1 MTSES
6 SKPDEQVEADAEL
19 AWHREMDR
27 HVEWWDD
34 DGEVLPGLA
43 ALMNRQSVF
52 EDEPTFEKWR
62 RGQKWN

>member
-6 SKPDEQVEADAEL
+6 SEPDEL

-27 HVEWWDD
+27 HAGWDD
-34 DGEVLPGLA
+34 DGEMLPGLA
-43 ALMNRQSVF
+43 ALMNRASVF